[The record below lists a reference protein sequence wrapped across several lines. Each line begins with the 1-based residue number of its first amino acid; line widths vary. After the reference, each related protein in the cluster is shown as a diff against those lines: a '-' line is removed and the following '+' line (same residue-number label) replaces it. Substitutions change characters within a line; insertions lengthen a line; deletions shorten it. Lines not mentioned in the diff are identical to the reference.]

1 MVDKSFTASVD
12 EWIKE
17 SKDLL
22 LAVARQSAAQV
33 VEEAQTPVGKG
44 GKMRV
49 DTGFLRASGSSSL
62 TGMPYGPNVRESDV
76 PGSYPSDAQYSKSGK
91 VAVDLANL
99 AFGDTFYF
107 GWTAEYARVRETYD
121 GFVASAVQNWQQI
134 VDANVKRLRK

>member
-1 MVDKSFTASVD
+1 MAGESFSAQVD
-12 EWIKE
+12 EWVRE
-17 SKDLL
+17 SKELL
-22 LAVARQSAAQV
+22 LAVARQSASDLVNQAQV
-33 VEEAQTPVGKG
+33 PEGKG

-62 TGMPYGPNVRESDV
+62 SGMPYGPSKRESDV
-76 PGSYPSDAQYSKSGK
+76 PGSYPSEADYSKTGK

-134 VDANVKRLRK
+134 VDANVRKAKR